1 MLNSKILV
9 DILVDE
15 NKYYVYQGRELS
27 SIFENAFDTFTIN
40 QDSMLRYAGRRT
52 AQDKLKW
59 FILNK
64 TNLKLRVYSE
74 NSLWLHLEPAPGNG
88 LENLEGKYDA
98 GLAER
103 MIMAFI
109 LVEDLQQSE
118 LPFTF

>member
-1 MLNSKILV
+1 M
-9 DILVDE
+9 DE

-27 SIFENAFDTFTIN
+27 SIFMNTFNTFIIN

-74 NSLWLHLEPAPGNG
+74 NSL
-88 LENLEGKYDA
+88 
-98 GLAER
+98 
-103 MIMAFI
+103 
-109 LVEDLQQSE
+109 
-118 LPFTF
+118 